1 MTSVMV
7 TTLIK
12 VIEDHNGV
20 VTPVTVTSV
29 HNAGVVTTPDSQMT
43 KMVW

>member
-7 TTLIK
+7 TTLIE
-12 VIEDHNGV
+12 VTDDQNGV
-20 VTPVTVTSV
+20 VTPVRVTSV

>member
-7 TTLIK
+7 TTLIE
-12 VIEDHNGV
+12 VTDDQNGV

-29 HNAGVVTTPDSQMT
+29 YNAGVVTTPDSQMT
-43 KMVW
+43 KMV